1 MRGRGDKLSSPKK
14 LLNGEFL
21 RLAGIHRVKSRSWS
35 KEREESQRFVV
46 AVSCYWHGSDGEDSR
61 RGRARPIE
69 VLELGANGTMVP
81 HCRSVRLG
89 NPAVPGWGIEVV
101 NEWVSTAH
109 PFDPDAKFKHVLV

>member
-1 MRGRGDKLSSPKK
+1 VTNCRVRRNCSMESSSAWRGFTVLRAVVGRRSGKKVSGLSLPYRATGMD
-14 LLNGEFL
+14 LMVRIPDGGAPD
-21 RLAGIHRVKSRSWS
+21 RSRS
-35 KEREESQRFVV
+35 F
-46 AVSCYWHGSDGEDSR
+46 
-61 RGRARPIE
+61 
-69 VLELGANGTMVP
+69 ELGANGTMVP